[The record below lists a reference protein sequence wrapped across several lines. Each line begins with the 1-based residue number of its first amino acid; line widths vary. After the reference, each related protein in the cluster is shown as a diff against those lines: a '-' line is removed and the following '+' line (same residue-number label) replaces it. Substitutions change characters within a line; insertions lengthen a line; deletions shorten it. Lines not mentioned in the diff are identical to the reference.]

1 MMGSLQILIKFVL
14 CVQLCTAFNMEGG
27 CFDDEMDTALKFFNK
42 VNNTLYTFDIP
53 YGDYIDRQ
61 IGSQNTMEIFLQIG
75 KVLSDLYCKF
85 GRLILAPAIEK
96 VKKEMEKINVQIK
109 ELGPEEEELKRE
121 SLITL
126 ANTKKKLDRIRQN
139 LETLAD
145 QTIQYSKGLIE
156 LLNDEIDTQSTQHYI
171 KEKIPYQAE
180 KMINIINKSVEALD
194 KARNDYD
201 RIYSNLSKV
210 SMNMKEF
217 NERINKISNKVS
229 NEIESIQGDIDDYEC
244 QGTGFWSKSNP
255 ICLAIYYL
263 FGLPRN
269 KPYKVI
275 VKDYKTTQQQLKN
288 ISQSLEPFESEHSKL
303 NESIKVEIGMIRD
316 WKTKLD
322 AVLNDFESIETLAK
336 KIFEDKQSVI
346 LMLENL
352 EQSCK
357 KYVDHVSGIRY
368 QEQHQRGRIPLT
380 VDGKNLVLDKLKP
393 ICEKYLESQLFKDDK
408 QDNYEDLRD
417 LKQSCEDYLRKISD
431 ND

>member
-1 MMGSLQILIKFVL
+1 MMGFLQILIKFVL

-42 VNNTLYTFDIP
+42 VNNTLYTFEIP
-53 YGDYIDRQ
+53 YGEYIDRK
-61 IGSQNTMEIFLQIG
+61 IGAENTMDIFLQIG

-96 VKKEMEKINVQIK
+96 VKKEMDKINLQIK
-109 ELGPEEEELKRE
+109 GLGPREEELKRE

-126 ANTKKKLDRIRQN
+126 TNTKKKLERIRTN
-139 LETLAD
+139 LETLATN
-145 QTIQYSKGLIE
+145 TIQYSKGLIE
-156 LLNDEIDTQSTQHYI
+156 LLNDKIDTQSTEHYI

-180 KMINIINKSVEALD
+180 KMINIINKSVEDLE
-194 KARNDYD
+194 KARKDYGS
-201 RIYSNLSKV
+201 IYSDLSKV
-210 SMNMKEF
+210 SMNMKKF
-217 NERINKISNKVS
+217 NEKINKISNEVS
-229 NEIESIQGDIDDYEC
+229 NEIASIQEDIDAYEC
-244 QGTGFWSKSNP
+244 QGSGFWSKSNP
-255 ICLAIYYL
+255 LCYAIYYL

-275 VKDYKTTQQQLKN
+275 VKDYNTTRQQLKN
-288 ISQSLEPFESEHSKL
+288 ISQSLEPFESEHSTL
-303 NESIKVEIGMIRD
+303 NKSIKVEIGMIRD

-322 AVLNDFESIETLAK
+322 AVLNDFESIDTLAK

-368 QEQHQRGRIPLT
+368 QEQHLIPLT

-393 ICEKYLESQLFKDDK
+393 ICEKYLESQIFKDDK

-417 LKQSCEDYLRKISD
+417 IKQSCEDYLRKISD